1 MGQQVA
7 YVATGY
13 EVYLLVLHMI
23 RFVLTALLSSSLAAG
38 LAAPV
43 HAAPADYHPPRH
55 FYTPSHQPYRRL
67 PTRLAVGFNLANYN
81 GDLTGRLRD
90 NTLRLGLSLGLVR
103 TLSPHLTFGADLGYV
118 KLKAVDQYPER
129 GFRFEG
135 TNALLT
141 TYLRYNILADKSMY
155 LGPNQRP
162 TTWQPFLQAGV
173 GGMVY
178 NPTPAQTTLFGTAP
192 LPAEGNNTAS
202 FSGVAAVLPVG
213 AGVTLRASRS
223 LYFTLEGLYYFTST
237 DLLDGISQRANPNSV
252 DSFMTVALKVEYA
265 FYKKNGKPLVHFD

>member
-1 MGQQVA
+1 MIR
-7 YVATGY
+7 
-13 EVYLLVLHMI
+13 LVLA
-23 RFVLTALLSSSLAAG
+23 TLLSGSLAAG
-38 LAAPV
+38 LAAPAQ
-43 HAAPADYHPPRH
+43 AAPADYHPPRH

-67 PTRLAVGFNLANYN
+67 PTRLSFGFNLANYN

-118 KLKAVDQYPER
+118 KFKAVDQFPER
-129 GFRFEG
+129 GYRFEG

-141 TYLRYNILADKSMY
+141 TFLRYNILADKSMY
-155 LGPNQRP
+155 LGPNHRP

-178 NPTPAQTTLFGTAP
+178 NPTPAQMVLGSAVP
-192 LPAEGNNTAS
+192 LTAEGNNTAT

-223 LYFTLEGLYYFTST
+223 LYFTLEGLYYFTSS
-237 DLLDGISQRANPNSV
+237 DLLDGISQRGNPNSV
-252 DSFMTVALKVEYA
+252 DSFMTGALKIEYA
-265 FYKKNGKPLVHFD
+265 FYRKKGKPLVHFD